1 MKNTYLSR
9 EIIPKKINKT
19 SINVAKRMVVNKPQP
34 SSLFIY
40 RKAQAPVLAPT
51 GKWKKRGGSLTAT
64 GAFIHLTPRGKGLKL
79 AK

>member
-1 MKNTYLSR
+1 MVYKRKGKRKSIKLGRNECMKNTYLSR

-40 RKAQAPVLAPT
+40 RKA
-51 GKWKKRGGSLTAT
+51 
-64 GAFIHLTPRGKGLKL
+64 
-79 AK
+79 